1 MAGDIRLKYLTRDF
15 LKSEFRCRC
24 GEKDCDAEAMKGSFL
39 AKLQAL
45 RDAWGK
51 AMIITSGA
59 RCVRYN
65 ERVGGVAGSQ
75 HIEGRA
81 ADIAVRSIGEAQR
94 LGQLAEKHGFGG
106 IGIGRAFVHVDDG
119 APGRRWTYK

>member
-15 LKSEFRCRC
+15 LKSELRCRC
-24 GEKDCDAEAMKGSFL
+24 GEKDCDAEPMKASFM

-65 ERVGGVAGSQ
+65 EKVGGAPGSQ
-75 HIEGRA
+75 HLEGRA
-81 ADIAVRSIGEAQR
+81 ADIAVRSPGEAQR
-94 LGQLAEKHGFGG
+94 LAQLAEKHGFGG
-106 IGIGRAFVHVDDG
+106 IGIARTFVHVDDG
-119 APGRRWTYK
+119 PPGRRWTYK